1 MNADHVAHNAV
12 VSLLWGATGHATI
25 ARAATRGATGSNAWA
40 MTLSS
45 TWDAIESPVMASTQA
60 VSYRER
66 HAT

>member
-25 ARAATRGATGSNAWA
+25 ASAATGAATGSNAGA